1 MSIPIAI
8 GLYFICWWL
17 AFFIVLPIGVRIP
30 EESALEPGMADSAP
44 IAPFL
49 WRKAL
54 GATIL
59 SAIIFAAV
67 YLVIAYRLIPLELF
81 PSSLRA
87 A

>member
-17 AFFIVLPIGVRIP
+17 AFFIMLPIGVRTP
-30 EESALEPGMADSAP
+30 EGDEVEPGMADSAP
-44 IAPFL
+44 IAPYL

-59 SAIIFAAV
+59 AAIVFAAV
-67 YLVIAYRLIPLELF
+67 YVVIAYRLIPLELF
-81 PSSLRA
+81 PAPR
-87 A
+87 